1 MSADRRDNRQV
12 SKQWHAPLAI
22 RAVGVLG
29 ATGVLALVV
38 ACTPGPPDQP
48 NLNPRPVARTIGP
61 HVVEP
66 NLEPQIDAFFA
77 NDFTDAYR
85 NRRAILVTVDGSPVA
100 RRYNHSDPGAAYDVG
115 AIDSAIYATL
125 VGIALHEGR
134 LRSIDETIGVLLPA
148 YRGTMSPGM
157 SRVTLRQLL
166 TMTAGL
172 PADVQYD
179 ESGPG
184 PTVATIL
191 ASGPIIA
198 PGQVFSYSTRST
210 TLVGAILAAAVQ
222 EPATQYAQERLFGP
236 LGVRLVVSAGSIR
249 VRAEDLG
256 RLGQLWLGG
265 GRFGGRQ
272 VVPAQWVRE
281 MASPQVAT
289 GGGQTTSY
297 GYGVWLTSA
306 DRHNAYAASGLGG
319 QLVEVV
325 PDLDLVVVVQSAT
338 DTDVLGAIQA
348 GYAGAA
354 EYLTLVDVVVA
365 QAVH

>member
-1 MSADRRDNRQV
+1 MTEQRPA
-12 SKQWHAPLAI
+12 ALAG
-22 RAVGVLG
+22 RALGVLG
-29 ATGVLALVV
+29 ATAALLLAV
-38 ACTPGPPDQP
+38 ACTTPPPEQP
-48 NLNPRPVARTIGP
+48 DLNPRPVARTIGP

-66 NLEPQIDAFFA
+66 DLEPQIDAFFA
-77 NDFTDAYR
+77 NDFAQAYR
-85 NRRAILVTVDGSPVA
+85 NRRAIYVTVGGAPVA
-100 RRYNHSDPGAAYDVG
+100 KRYHQSDPSVPYDIG
-115 AIDSAIYATL
+115 AIDSAVYATL

-134 LRSIDETIGVLLPA
+134 LRSIDESVGALLPDL
-148 YRGTMSPGM
+148 RGVMAPRM
-157 SRVTLRQLL
+157 RDVTLRQLL

-184 PTVATIL
+184 STVATIL

-210 TLVGAILAAAVQ
+210 ALVGAILTAAVH
-222 EPATQYAQERLFGP
+222 EPVTQYAQERLFGP
-236 LGVRLVVSAGSIR
+236 LGVRVVVSAGSLLA
-249 VRAEDLG
+249 RAPDLD

-265 GRFGGRQ
+265 GRYGSRQ
-272 VVPAQWVRE
+272 VVPARWVRE
-281 MASPQVAT
+281 MTSPQIAT
-289 GGGQTTSY
+289 GGGQTTSF
-297 GYGVWLTSA
+297 GYGGWLTSA
-306 DRHNAYAASGLGG
+306 DGHKAYAASGLGG

-325 PDLDLVVVVQSAT
+325 PDLDLVVTVQSAT

-365 QAVH
+365 EAVH